1 MINLLERNRKA
12 IEELCEEYQVQRLE
26 VFGSAADDTFRPQ
39 VSDVDFIVEYEPEAD
54 LGPWLAR
61 HFELRQKLAE
71 LLGRSVDLVMSTA
84 PGFRNPFFAR
94 EAERTRR
101 LLYAA

>member
-1 MINLLERNRKA
+1 MIALLESNREA
-12 IEELCEEYQVQRLE
+12 IEALCEEFQVRQLE
-26 VFGSAADDTFRPQ
+26 VFGSAAGEGFDPRR
-39 VSDVDFIVEYEPEAD
+39 SDVDFIVEYEPEAD

-61 HFELRQKLAE
+61 HFELRQKLAG
-71 LLGRSVDLVMSTA
+71 LLGRNVDLVMSTA

-94 EAERTRR
+94 EAGRTRR